1 MVAIVFDTSVLV
13 AAWRSRRCASFALVS
28 QLGTGKFEV
37 AVSVPLVLEYESALL
52 RNLAPSKLTP
62 RDVRIFL
69 DFICSVAQRQDI
81 FFLWRPMLRDP
92 NDDMVAEVA
101 VAAGCDAII
110 THNVRDFAG
119 VERFKIAIQT
129 PREFIETLGKQR

>member
-1 MVAIVFDTSVLV
+1 MAIVLDTSVLV
-13 AAWRSRRCASFALVS
+13 AAWRSRQGASFALVS
-28 QLGTGKFEV
+28 QLGTGKFEL

-62 RDVRIFL
+62 RDVRILL

-129 PREFIETLGKQR
+129 PRKFIETLGKQR

>member
-1 MVAIVFDTSVLV
+1 ML
-13 AAWRSRRCASFALVS
+13 
-28 QLGTGKFEV
+28 QLPN
-37 AVSVPLVLEYESALL
+37 S
-52 RNLAPSKLTP
+52 
-62 RDVRIFL
+62 
-69 DFICSVAQRQDI
+69 ICSVAQRQGI

-119 VERFKIAIQT
+119 VERFKLAIQT

>member
-1 MVAIVFDTSVLV
+1 MAIVLDTSVLV
-13 AAWRSRRCASFALVS
+13 AAWRSRQGASFALVS
-28 QLGTGKFEV
+28 QLGTGKFDV

-69 DFICSVAQRQDI
+69 DYICSVAQRQGI

-129 PREFIETLGKQR
+129 PREFIETLGNRR

>member
-1 MVAIVFDTSVLV
+1 VIDTSVLV
-13 AAWRSRRCASFALVS
+13 AAWRSRQGASFALVS
-28 QLGTGKFEV
+28 QVGSGKFEV

-62 RDVRIFL
+62 GDVRIFL
-69 DFICSVAQRQDI
+69 DFICSVAKKQDI

-101 VAAGCDAII
+101 VAAACDAII
-110 THNVRDFAG
+110 TNNTRDFAG
-119 VERFKIAIQT
+119 LERFQIAVQT
-129 PREFIETLGKQR
+129 PREFIKTLGEKK